1 MDFEIWIRQWKILNN
16 ASWWCPCVTW
26 LLICAQIKKYE
37 SVPAGKHR
45 KSIKHGSSIPT
56 GKSLDFFRWLPA
68 RFSFFPTENI
78 RKSPKKNPKNFW
90 PKYCFHVPSIF
101 KVFCWI
107 RWLSQL
113 FRADFSE
120 IQWFPKSEFITLGDN
135 RYNLKSVK
143 MCLWICSISGCFPDV
158 HDIFLGGYC
167 LVVSDKIYLWKI
179 FLAHPRCFGGSV
191 FCT

>member
-1 MDFEIWIRQWKILNN
+1 MDFEIWTRQWKILNK

-37 SVPAGKHR
+37 PVPAGKHR

-68 RFSFFPTENI
+68 SFPFFPAENI
-78 RKSPKKNPKNFW
+78 RKSPKKIRRIFAQNTAFI
-90 PKYCFHVPSIF
+90 FHRFSKF
-101 KVFCWI
+101 SCWI

-120 IQWFPKSEFITLGDN
+120 IQWFPKSEFIALGDN
-135 RYNLKSVK
+135 RYYLKSAK
-143 MCLWICSISGCFPDV
+143 MCLWICSISGCFPDE
-158 HDIFLGGYC
+158 HDIFPGGYY

-179 FLAHPRCFGGSV
+179 FLVHPRCFGGSV
-191 FCT
+191 FCK